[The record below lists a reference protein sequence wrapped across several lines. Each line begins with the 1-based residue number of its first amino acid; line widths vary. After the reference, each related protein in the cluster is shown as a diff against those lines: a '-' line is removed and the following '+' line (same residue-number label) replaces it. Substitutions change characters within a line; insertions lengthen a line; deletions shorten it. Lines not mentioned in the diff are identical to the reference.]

1 MRVQIITKDNG
12 WGLSRD
18 MHLLRQTLIGIS
30 GKSMEVVCTD
40 WQSKPAAKKDSFD
53 LNIFLELLAPPFFA
67 QAKRNVYVP
76 NPEWYF
82 SGMWGAHLRRVD
94 AIWAKTRDCEAIF
107 RKWHTGVYYTGWTSH
122 DMLILGRERKHGPA
136 MFLHAPGNSSAKGT
150 KEVLEVFSIRPHL
163 ELTLISRRGWGTLPR
178 NVKHSDRLDTA
189 EFRQALNSHLVHL
202 CPSSYEG
209 YGHYINEAR
218 SVGAVIISTN
228 AAPMNELVNESFG
241 LLAAVR
247 STSVQN
253 AAVHQHVDPFAI
265 AELLDACMATPEH
278 VLERIGARAREAYLL
293 DDQHFQERLIQ
304 AIKDLQ

>member
-30 GKSMEVVCTD
+30 GTSMEVVCTD
-40 WQSKPAAKKDSFD
+40 WQSKPTGKKEAFD
-53 LNIFLELLAPPFFA
+53 LNIFLELLAPPFFRE
-67 QAKRNVYVP
+67 AKRNVYVP

-94 AIWAKTRDCEAIF
+94 AIWAKTRDGEAIF
-107 RKWHTGVYYTGWTSH
+107 SKMHGGVYFTGWTSH
-122 DMLILGRERKHGPA
+122 EMLKAGVECKHGPA

-150 KEVLEVFSIRPHL
+150 KEVLEAFSIRPHL
-163 ELTLISRRGWGTLPR
+163 ELTLISRRGWGALPR
-178 NVKHSDRLDTA
+178 NVKHTDRLGTD
-189 EFRQALNSHLVHL
+189 EFREALNSHMVHL

-209 YGHYINEAR
+209 FGHYINEAR
-218 SVGAVIISTN
+218 SVGAAIISTN
-228 AAPMNELVNESFG
+228 AAPMNELVTEDFG

-247 STSVQN
+247 STSIQN
-253 AAVHQHVDPFAI
+253 AATHQHVDPFAI
-265 AELLDACMATPEH
+265 ADLLDACMATPAH
-278 VLERIGARAREAYLL
+278 VLERIGARAREAYLRE
-293 DDQHFQERLIQ
+293 DQAFQDRLIQ